1 MSKEGPLLKSH
12 KNGVT
17 TIIMNRPK
25 QLNGWTSEMMLALRD
40 TFAHEAKNPETK
52 VMILSGK
59 DPYYCAGVNLSGT
72 MQMKHPQKLHDFIV
86 RNNAAIFDAFL
97 DFPKPLIVA
106 ANGPA
111 IGACVTSATLCDAII
126 ASEKATFSTPFAKL
140 GIVPEGCSSVHF
152 ERIMGPTNAKRML
165 DEGWAPTAKEAL
177 EAGLVQEVVPH
188 NDLLECAQAR
198 GEQFVKEKKVR
209 NLIKDNLVSEY
220 KDVNMKESYALADA
234 FLATPFLAAQYN
246 FLKQKGKSQQ
256 ANIFWF
262 LKMSRPLWS
271 LLLKKK

>member
-1 MSKEGPLLKSH
+1 
-12 KNGVT
+12 
-17 TIIMNRPK
+17 
-25 QLNGWTSEMMLALRD
+25 
-40 TFAHEAKNPETK
+40 
-52 VMILSGK
+52 
-59 DPYYCAGVNLSGT
+59 
-72 MQMKHPQKLHDFIV
+72 
-86 RNNAAIFDAFL
+86 
-97 DFPKPLIVA
+97 
-106 ANGPA
+106 
-111 IGACVTSATLCDAII
+111 
-126 ASEKATFSTPFAKL
+126 
-140 GIVPEGCSSVHF
+140 
-152 ERIMGPTNAKRML
+152 MGPTNAKRML

-188 NDLLECAQAR
+188 DDLLECAQAR

-256 ANIFWF
+256 ANVFWF